1 MAKNLLDK
9 LIFSVVDLETTGLSA
24 EKDEI
29 VEVCVV
35 RVIGGKIKE
44 HWDTLVQP
52 NNPVRLKITRIH
64 GITNDMLMTA
74 PEKYEVLPMLRK
86 KLIDTVL
93 VEHNKGGFDNR
104 FLTKFI
110 GEKIWKHEVNTI
122 KMAKILNPK
131 LGSYNLKRLSQHY
144 GVKFFKH
151 HQALNDAMTTAKIFI
166 KMLNLLWENKAKL
179 ESFMFKH
186 KIYQEVLL

>member
-52 NNPVRLKITRIH
+52 NNPVRLKI
-64 GITNDMLMTA
+64 
-74 PEKYEVLPMLRK
+74 
-86 KLIDTVL
+86 
-93 VEHNKGGFDNR
+93 
-104 FLTKFI
+104 
-110 GEKIWKHEVNTI
+110 
-122 KMAKILNPK
+122 
-131 LGSYNLKRLSQHY
+131 S
-144 GVKFFKH
+144 
-151 HQALNDAMTTAKIFI
+151 ALNFA
-166 KMLNLLWENKAKL
+166 
-179 ESFMFKH
+179 
-186 KIYQEVLL
+186 Y